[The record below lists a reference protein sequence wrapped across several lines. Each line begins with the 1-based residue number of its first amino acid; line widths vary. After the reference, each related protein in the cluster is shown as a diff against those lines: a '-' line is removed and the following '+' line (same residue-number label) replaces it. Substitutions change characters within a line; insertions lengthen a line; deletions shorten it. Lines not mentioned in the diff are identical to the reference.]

1 MSGGDAQRLRAGF
14 ELGSAAFNSPECEA
28 FELVAPNETIA
39 SVNDAALVAHGI
51 GVGQIKTDVEVVFIP
66 GGCVGQKGILEV
78 ATTNWKAEVAVSA
91 RGARLVGALTV
102 VEHGSIAR
110 IRRME
115 GNPHRV
121 VKVKTGILPE
131 IHAHLVRQ
139 VDVHLVLDP
148 IQPLDAFTR

>member
-1 MSGGDAQRLRAGF
+1 MSGGDVQRLTARF

-28 FELVAPNETIA
+28 LELVAPNETIA

-66 GGCVGQKGILEV
+66 AGGVGQKVVLEV

-102 VEHGSIAR
+102 VKHGSMPGV
-110 IRRME
+110 RRME
-115 GNPHRV
+115 GNPHSV
-121 VKVKTGILPE
+121 VKVDTGILPD

-148 IQPLDAFTR
+148 IQPLDAFTC